1 MKKKK
6 REGKKLGERS
16 TTGLALNTDVDP
28 QLKFTDLIF
37 GFSVIDLVSTNLVF
51 LVTGLILPH
60 SLILIGYWKQV
71 VWLLF
76 KSCSQLKPLRLKVF
90 RSGNHRQP

>member
-6 REGKKLGERS
+6 RRKKVGRS

-37 GFSVIDLVSTNLVF
+37 GFSVIDLVSTDLVF
-51 LVTGLILPH
+51 LVTGLTLPH
-60 SLILIGYWKQV
+60 SLILIG
-71 VWLLF
+71 
-76 KSCSQLKPLRLKVF
+76 
-90 RSGNHRQP
+90 